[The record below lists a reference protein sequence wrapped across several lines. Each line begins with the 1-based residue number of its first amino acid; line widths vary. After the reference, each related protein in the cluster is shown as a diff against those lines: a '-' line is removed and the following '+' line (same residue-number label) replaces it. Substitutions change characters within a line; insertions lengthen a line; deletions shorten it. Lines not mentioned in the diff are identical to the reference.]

1 MSGVLKVIG
10 TIAGAIALV
19 ATGVGAFAVA
29 GSALAATAG
38 SIATYAGLAAGVAN
52 IGSAALAKPPP
63 ARGSVTSVIIAP
75 EAPMPYVMGEGYY
88 AGVLR
93 YQRSYG
99 ATLKKV
105 PNPYRFMVCVYSG
118 GGPIHSIT
126 PYVDQGAVSSW
137 YSGFLYTGTKLGA
150 CPDTA
155 LTPQFS
161 GAPGWTTSSK
171 LSGKACIGWS
181 LKFDKDG
188 KRFASGVPQLG
199 AYGKWVKV
207 YDPRKD
213 STFPGGTGAHRLGV
227 ESTYEWS
234 ENPALHAGTY
244 AFGRYQGGVRVFGI
258 GLPAEAIDWDNIA
271 AWANT
276 CQTNGWA
283 LFGPIFEPGDR
294 WANLK
299 DISAAGGAVPIPG
312 VGPLTFHF
320 QTPRISLDT
329 ITADDLLA
337 SERRSVVAMASWAAR
352 LNTLVPKYRSPAHN
366 WELVQADPVV
376 VSSYLSEDGETKAAE
391 WPFNLV
397 KSVNQAAQLARYKL
411 EDSREMQPIVL
422 PCTLRLAAYRP
433 GDQLD
438 LDLVDELGLEGPAVI
453 VSRHIDPEK
462 LMVNLTMMTE
472 ATGKHA
478 YALGQTTAAPPTP
491 ALTMTAQERDELIST
506 AGGYG
511 RGCYRLVQ
519 QSVSFPF
526 TSSATSISIAAFTGV
541 TDVGDVLSFPAD
553 TITGLEN
560 LTSYAVLWNL
570 DSGGYEAVPQASAES
585 ALASSAYVFLG
596 WQATSSI
603 SGSYP
608 AYETAPG
615 GWGGTGG
622 RYEATSLA

>member
-1 MSGVLKVIG
+1 MSGVLKAIG
-10 TIAGAIALV
+10 TIAGAVALV
-19 ATGVGAFAVA
+19 ATGIGAFAAA

-52 IGSAALAKPPP
+52 IGSAALAKPPR
-63 ARGSVTSVIIAP
+63 ASGSVTSVVIAP
-75 EAPMPYVMGEGYY
+75 EAPTPYVMGEGYF

-118 GGPIHSIT
+118 GGPVHSIT
-126 PYVDQGAVSSW
+126 PYVDQGAISSW
-137 YSGFLYTGTKLGA
+137 YSGFLYTGTNLGA

-213 STFPGGTGAHRLGV
+213 STMPGGSGAHRLGQ

-244 AFGRYQGGVRVFGI
+244 AFGRYQNGKRVFGI
-258 GLPAEAIDWDNIA
+258 GLPAEAVDWENIA

-276 CQTNGWA
+276 CQANGWA
-283 LFGPIFEPGDR
+283 LFGPIYEPGDR

-299 DISAAGGAVPIPG
+299 DIAMAGGAVPIPG
-312 VGPLTFHF
+312 IGPLAFHF
-320 QTPRISLDT
+320 QTTRVSLDT
-329 ITADDLLA
+329 ITAADLLA
-337 SERRSVVAMASWAAR
+337 GERRSVVPMASWAAR
-352 LNTLVPKYRSPAHN
+352 LNTLVPKYRSSAHN

-397 KSVNQAAQLARYKL
+397 KSIDQAAQLARYKL

-422 PCTLRLAAYRP
+422 PCTMRLAAFRP

-438 LDLVDELGLEGPAVI
+438 LDLVDELGLDGAAVI
-453 VSRHIDPEK
+453 ISRQIDPEK
-462 LMVNLTMMTE
+462 LMVVLTLMTE
-472 ATGKHA
+472 TAGKHT
-478 YALGQTTAAPPTP
+478 YALGQTTTAPPTP
-491 ALTMTAQERDELIST
+491 SLTMTAQERDELLSS
-506 AGGYG
+506 AGGFG

-519 QSVSFPF
+519 QSIAYPF
-526 TSSATSISIAAFTGV
+526 TSAATSITVTSFTGV
-541 TDVGDVLSFPAD
+541 TDAGDSISFPGES
-553 TITGLEN
+553 ITGLDN

-570 DSGGYEAVPQASAES
+570 DTGAYEAVAHASADI
-585 ALASSAYVFLG
+585 ALASSSYVFLG
-596 WQATSSI
+596 WQSTSGP
-603 SGSYP
+603 SGGYVEP
-608 AYETAPG
+608 DPAPG
-615 GWGGTGG
+615 GWGGAGV
-622 RYEATSLA
+622 YYQANYL